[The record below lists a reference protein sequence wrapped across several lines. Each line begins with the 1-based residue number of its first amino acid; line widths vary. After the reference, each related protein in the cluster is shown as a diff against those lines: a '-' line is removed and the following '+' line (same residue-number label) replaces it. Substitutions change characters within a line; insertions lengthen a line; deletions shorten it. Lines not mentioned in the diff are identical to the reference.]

1 MAFVRNLRPLPAT
14 RHAICKKTLGL
25 ALSPGAFLKPGRSAP
40 RGIAPAHVPDT
51 CVEGHGM
58 ARAILIIA
66 GLAAGA
72 MIGALVFFA
81 V

>member
-1 MAFVRNLRPLPAT
+1 
-14 RHAICKKTLGL
+14 
-25 ALSPGAFLKPGRSAP
+25 
-40 RGIAPAHVPDT
+40 
-51 CVEGHGM
+51 M